1 MTLKSINS
9 KWPIFTSILNLTQPI
24 VSNFNTPLEA
34 FNHWLEKDPDFI
46 FLRQPVNRKF
56 IEYSR
61 QDTYNQASK
70 IAAALQK
77 MGLKKGDHV
86 ALLSKNCAHWF
97 MADLAIMMG
106 GFVSVPLYPTLD
118 KDTIAKI
125 LVHSESKAIIVGKL
139 DDYAPQKA
147 AIPDDLTRIG
157 IELYG
162 IDEQHSWEELQ
173 KEAYPDFTPHALDP
187 ESLITIMYTSG
198 TTGDPKG
205 VMHLVKSFNRVAT
218 IAFPALKQ
226 TYQKKYFSYL
236 PLSHIAERI
245 GGEMGSIYSGG
256 CVSFAESLDTFGED
270 LASVNPDYFG
280 GVPRIYQKFQEK
292 VLEKFP
298 QKKLDR
304 LISIPILGQ
313 IIKKKIRRK
322 MGLDNAQQCYIGA
335 APSAVSMLEW
345 FDKIGINILQGYGMT
360 EDCILSHFNVVG
372 NNKFGTVGRPFPGV
386 ESRISDEGELQISNG
401 CLMVGYYKNPEKT
414 AEMFTEDG
422 FLRTGDIGEFDEEGY
437 LTITGRMKDQF
448 KTDKGKY
455 VIPAQIEL
463 LFYKNA
469 DIEQICVVGVG
480 LAQPIAL
487 SVPSEAGLG
496 KSKIYL
502 ENSILA
508 TIDEINP
515 TLMAHEKVAKAVIMK
530 DPWTVENGLM
540 TPSLKIRR
548 PKVEALHSDM
558 YQTWYHKEEKCI
570 HQ

>member
-1 MTLKSINS
+1 M
-9 KWPIFTSILNLTQPI
+9 ILLT
-24 VSNFNTPLEA
+24 VNDFNTPLEA
-34 FNHWLEKDPDFI
+34 FDHWLKKDPNFI
-46 FLRQPVNRKF
+46 FLRQPIDRKF
-56 IEYSR
+56 IEYTR
-61 QDTYNQASK
+61 KEVFDQARN
-70 IAAALQK
+70 IAAALHQ

-118 KDTIAKI
+118 KDTIGSI
-125 LVHSESKAIIVGKL
+125 LVHSDSKAIIVGKL
-139 DDYAPQKA
+139 DDYAQQKA
-147 AIPDDLTRIG
+147 GIPEDLMRIG
-157 IELYG
+157 VTLYG
-162 IDEQHSWEELQ
+162 IEEQHRWEQLQ
-173 KEAYPDFTPHALDP
+173 QEDYPDFTPHELDP
-187 ESLITIMYTSG
+187 EALITIMYTSG

-205 VMHLVKSFNRVAT
+205 VMHKVKSFNRVASL
-218 IAFPALKQ
+218 AFPALKQ
-226 TYQKKYFSYL
+226 TYNKKYFSYL

-245 GGEMGSIYSGG
+245 GGQMGSIYSGG

-292 VLEKFP
+292 VLEKMP

-304 LISIPILGQ
+304 LTSLPILGN
-313 IIKKKIRRK
+313 IVKKKIRQK

-345 FDKIGINILQGYGMT
+345 FDKLGINILQGYGMT
-360 EDCILSHFNVVG
+360 EDSILSHFNVVG
-372 NNKFGTVGRPFPGV
+372 TNKFGTVGRPFPGV
-386 ESRISDEGELQISNG
+386 ESRISEEGEVQISNG

-422 FLRTGDIGEFDEEGY
+422 FLRTGDIGEFDDEGY
-437 LTITGRMKDQF
+437 LTITGRVKDQF

-463 LFYKNA
+463 HFYKNP

-487 SVPSEAGLG
+487 IVPSEAGSG
-496 KSKIYL
+496 KSKDDL
-502 ENSILA
+502 QNSILS

-530 DPWTVENGLM
+530 EAWTVENGLM

-548 PKVEALHSDM
+548 PKVEALHKDS
-558 YQTWYHKEEKCI
+558 YLTWYQKEERCVLE
-570 HQ
+570 

>member
-1 MTLKSINS
+1 MND
-9 KWPIFTSILNLTQPI
+9 
-24 VSNFNTPLEA
+24 FNTPLEA
-34 FNHWLEKDPDFI
+34 FNYWLEKDPNFI

-56 IEYSR
+56 IEYTR
-61 QDTYNQASK
+61 KEVYDQAHR
-70 IAAALQK
+70 IAASLQK
-77 MGLKKGDHV
+77 MGLKQGDHV

-118 KDTIAKI
+118 QDTIQSI
-125 LVHSESKAIIVGKL
+125 LIHSESKAIIVGKL
-139 DDYAPQKA
+139 DDYTSQKA
-147 AIPDDLTRIG
+147 GIPEELSCIG
-157 IELYG
+157 VELYG
-162 IDEQHSWEELQ
+162 IKEQHSWEQLQ
-173 KEAYPDFTPHALDP
+173 KEDHSPFTPHDLDP
-187 ESLITIMYTSG
+187 EALITIMYTSG

-226 TYQKKYFSYL
+226 EHNKKYFSYL

-292 VLEKFP
+292 VLEKMS

-304 LISIPILGQ
+304 LTSLPILGN
-313 IIKKKIRRK
+313 IIKKKIRQK

-345 FDKIGINILQGYGMT
+345 FNKLGINVLQGYGMT
-360 EDCILSHFNVVG
+360 EDSILSHFNVVG
-372 NNKFGTVGRPFPGV
+372 TNKFGTVGRPFPGV
-386 ESRISDEGELQISNG
+386 DSRISEDGEVQISNG

-437 LTITGRMKDQF
+437 LTITGRLKDQF

-463 LFYKNA
+463 HFYQNT

-487 SVPSEAGLG
+487 IVPSEAGVG
-496 KSKIYL
+496 KKKEEL
-502 ENSILA
+502 EQSVLS
-508 TIDEINP
+508 TIDEVNLI
-515 TLMAHEKVAKAVIMK
+515 LMAHEKVAKAVIVK
-530 DPWTVENGLM
+530 EAWTIENGLM

-548 PKVEALHSDM
+548 PKVEALYQHM
-558 YQTWYHKEEKCI
+558 YQTWYGKEERCV
-570 HQ
+570 HE

>member
-1 MTLKSINS
+1 M
-9 KWPIFTSILNLTQPI
+9 ILLT
-24 VSNFNTPLEA
+24 VNDFNTPLEA
-34 FNHWLEKDPDFI
+34 FDHWLKKDPNFI
-46 FLRQPVNRKF
+46 FLRQPIDRKF
-56 IEYSR
+56 IEYTR
-61 QDTYNQASK
+61 KEVFDQARN
-70 IAAALQK
+70 IAAALHQ

-118 KDTIAKI
+118 KDTIGSI
-125 LVHSESKAIIVGKL
+125 LVHSDSKAIIVGKL
-139 DDYAPQKA
+139 DDYAQQKA
-147 AIPDDLTRIG
+147 GIPEDLMRIG
-157 IELYG
+157 VTLYG
-162 IDEQHSWEELQ
+162 IEEQHRWEQLQ
-173 KEAYPDFTPHALDP
+173 REDYPDFTPHELDP
-187 ESLITIMYTSG
+187 EALITIMYTSG

-205 VMHLVKSFNRVAT
+205 VMHKVKSFNRVASL
-218 IAFPALKQ
+218 AFPALKQ
-226 TYQKKYFSYL
+226 TYNKKYFSYL

-245 GGEMGSIYSGG
+245 GGQMGSIYSGG

-292 VLEKFP
+292 VLEKMP

-304 LISIPILGQ
+304 LTSLPILGN
-313 IIKKKIRRK
+313 IVKKKIRQK

-345 FDKIGINILQGYGMT
+345 FDKLGINILQGYGMT
-360 EDCILSHFNVVG
+360 EDSILSHFNVVG
-372 NNKFGTVGRPFPGV
+372 TNKFGTVGRPFPGV
-386 ESRISDEGELQISNG
+386 ESRISEEGEVQISNG

-422 FLRTGDIGEFDEEGY
+422 FLRTGDIGEFDDEGY
-437 LTITGRMKDQF
+437 LTITGRVKDQF

-463 LFYKNA
+463 HFYKNP

-487 SVPSEAGLG
+487 IVPSEAGSG
-496 KSKIYL
+496 KSKDDL
-502 ENSILA
+502 QNSILS

-530 DPWTVENGLM
+530 EAWTVENGLM

-548 PKVEALHSDM
+548 PKVEALHKDS
-558 YQTWYHKEEKCI
+558 YLTWYQKEERCVLE
-570 HQ
+570 